1 MAGLAGA
8 VQPALDPEPE
18 RAHRLGVSDVPVVEP
33 RNDGL
38 ELRLRLLLSSGGD
51 ERIWPDPLTGRSRQG
66 TTIAPAP
73 DEAWFS
79 SSTASTITEQGYR
92 AALADLQSL
101 LRRGVRTSVQVQ
113 DWLRDLRAE
122 LLALYGRAGAEAVLA
137 ASGTDAE
144 LIALAIAE
152 RLLARPITNIVVA
165 PSETGSGVPKAAAG
179 LHFLATSCLGGPVT
193 IGQRLNGWGG
203 ADIDVEC
210 VDIRTPDGAPR
221 DPGAVDLDV
230 ACHAERALAR
240 GRGVLLHVLDTSKTG
255 LAGPSREAAAKIAAL
270 APERV
275 HVLVD
280 ACQLRCPAD
289 RLRSDLDRGFMVLI
303 TGSKFAGGPPLS
315 GALLLPE
322 AVATGL
328 RSAPLPPEG
337 LADYSARLDWP
348 EHLQTTFA
356 REMTT
361 TANLG
366 VGLRWT
372 AAVAELRRFAIVDRR
387 LQERFLD
394 RFEREVRLRAGT
406 TPRVA
411 LLRDSEHRVA
421 TNPSIVPLAVRR
433 AGGGFMSAS
442 EAAKVQVALR
452 TAIAN
457 AGMQGAAARLRRIMH
472 VGQPVQLGP
481 RAVLRVCASAPQ
493 INSVAAQV
501 AQGAAFDDAFAP
513 ISRDLQ
519 ALFAKLG
526 DVLSGECA

>member
-1 MAGLAGA
+1 MARLARA
-8 VQPALDPEPE
+8 AQPAHDPGPE
-18 RAHRLGVSDVPVVEP
+18 RAHRVDVSDAPGIER

-51 ERIWPDPLTGRSRQG
+51 ERIWPDPLTGRSRQA

-73 DEAWFS
+73 EETWFS
-79 SSTASTITEQGYR
+79 SSTASTITELGYR
-92 AALADLQSL
+92 AALADLQAL
-101 LRRGVRTSVQVQ
+101 LGRGAKNSVQVH
-113 DWLRDLRAE
+113 DWMCNVRAE

-165 PSETGSGVPKAAAG
+165 PNETGSGVPKAAAG
-179 LHFLATSCLGGPVT
+179 LNFLATSCLGGPVP
-193 IGQRLNGWGG
+193 IGQPLKGWAG
-203 ADIDVEC
+203 ADIEVQS
-210 VDIRTPDGAPR
+210 VDIRTPDGEPR
-221 DPGAVDLDV
+221 DAGAVDLDV
-230 ACHAERALAR
+230 AKHAERALAR

-255 LAGPSREAAAKIAAL
+255 LTGPSRRAAVEIAAL

-289 RLRSDLDRGFMVLI
+289 LLRSDLDHGFMVLI

-322 AVATGL
+322 VIATGL
-328 RSAPLPPEG
+328 RNAPLPPDG
-337 LADYSARLDWP
+337 LGDYSARLDWP
-348 EHLQTTFA
+348 ERLQTTFA
-356 REMTT
+356 RDLTT

-372 AAVAELRRFAIVDRR
+372 AALAELRRFATVDQR
-387 LQERFLD
+387 LQERFFG
-394 RFEREVRLRAGT
+394 RFEREVRLRASMTPCVAPLGDAAHGT
-406 TPRVA
+406 V
-411 LLRDSEHRVA
+411 

-433 AGGGFMSAS
+433 AGGEFMSAA
-442 EAAKVQVALR
+442 EVAKVHVAMR
-452 TAIAN
+452 EAITN
-457 AGMQGAAARLRRIMH
+457 SETQGAASRLRRIIH

-493 INSVAAQV
+493 INSVAEQV
-501 AQGAAFDDAFAP
+501 AQGAAFEDAFAP
-513 ISRDLQ
+513 ISHDLQ